1 MDIRELHDLAR
12 TLSEYGYTSED
23 LTKEDAENEL
33 FREFTDEEFEAL
45 NNELFSWEIY
55 TVYGIR

>member
-12 TLSEYGYTSED
+12 TLAEYGYSSDEV
-23 LTKEDAENEL
+23 TKEEAESEL
-33 FREFTDEEFEAL
+33 FREFTESEFEDL
-45 NNELFSWEIY
+45 KNELFSWEIY

>member
-12 TLSEYGYTSED
+12 TLSDYGYSSDE
-23 LTKEDAENEL
+23 LTKEEAESELFRDFTDSEFEDLKNEL
-33 FREFTDEEFEAL
+33 F
-45 NNELFSWEIY
+45 NWEIY

>member
-1 MDIRELHDLAR
+1 MNKIELHDLAR
-12 TLSEYGYTSED
+12 TLSEYSYTSED

-33 FREFTDEEFEAL
+33 FREFTDEEFTAL
-45 NNELFSWEIY
+45 TDELFNWEIY